1 MHPAAAIAARAAGE
15 TWRETLAA
23 RQAAARAAAEV
34 LAAHPGFQPPP
45 LPPDREPVFWIFSPA
60 WEAEAW
66 EGAPRWAVAMALAAE
81 GVPLSVGPIGRPLH
95 RRMGRWGKG
104 FRCPSAEDRCRRETV
119 LALPPGPDSGFM
131 EGLREAVERVY
142 RARRALRAWAA
153 GRPGL
158 SSATGRS
165 AASPRA

>member
-1 MHPAAAIAARAAGE
+1 MASV
-15 TWRETLAA
+15 LAA
-23 RQAAARAAAEV
+23 RRAVARAVNAV
-34 LAAHPGFQPPP
+34 LAAHPGLRPIPVP
-45 LPPDREPVFWIFSPA
+45 EDREPTFSIFSPI
-60 WEAEAW
+60 WEEAAW
-66 EGAPRWAVAMALAAE
+66 EGVPRWAGVMALAAE
-81 GVPLSVGPIGRPLH
+81 GVPIAVGPIGRPLH

-158 SSATGRS
+158 SFATGRS